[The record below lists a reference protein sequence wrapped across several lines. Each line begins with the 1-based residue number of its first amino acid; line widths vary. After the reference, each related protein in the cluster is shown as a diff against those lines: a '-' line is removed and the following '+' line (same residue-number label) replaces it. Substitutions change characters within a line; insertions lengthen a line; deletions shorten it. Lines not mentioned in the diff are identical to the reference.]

1 MSLKPLEGKHKVYRV
16 TIDITETY
24 EVFLD
29 RDFINNIRE
38 YGGQHGGEDR
48 MTIEEAVGE
57 AIQDGW
63 PGYDMPVSCWDD
75 ETKASNGTR
84 SLGSDEATEVLSV
97 DRCKTIEMKGGF
109 PA

>member
-1 MSLKPLEGKHKVYRV
+1 MSRKPLEGKHKVYRA

-24 EVFLD
+24 EVFLEK
-29 RDFINNIRE
+29 DFIDGIRE
-38 YGGQHGGEDR
+38 DGL
-48 MTIEEAVGE
+48 TIEEAVE
-57 AIQDGW
+57 QAIQNGW
-63 PGYDMPVSCWDD
+63 PGYDIPVSCWDD

-97 DRCKTIEMKGGF
+97 DRCKTIEMMGGF

>member
-1 MSLKPLEGKHKVYRV
+1 MSRKPLEGKQKVYRA
-16 TIDITETY
+16 TIEIKETY

-29 RDFINNIRE
+29 KDFIDSVR
-38 YGGQHGGEDR
+38 YGLALGQAG
-48 MTIEEAVGE
+48 IEEAVE
-57 AIQDGW
+57 QAVKDGW
-63 PGYDMPVSCWDD
+63 PGYDIPVSCWDD

-84 SLGSDEATEVLSV
+84 SLGSDKATEVLSV

>member
-1 MSLKPLEGKHKVYRV
+1 MSRKPLEGKHKVYRA
-16 TIDITETY
+16 TIEIKETY

-29 RDFINNIRE
+29 KDFIVNIRE

-48 MTIEEAVGE
+48 MTIEEAVEE

-63 PGYDMPVSCWDD
+63 PGDWIPVSCWDD

-84 SLGSDEATEVLSV
+84 SLGSAEATEVLSV